1 MADLIGHL
9 LLVGASGRACG
20 AAAIQAKK
28 ACLTALHSLFLP
40 PAPAA
45 AAPNA
50 RPPHTPRQHRQTG
63 AGSRTSSAPAA
74 AEQRPARIPV
84 IPGLTGNLLPR
95 GIIPAYPSCPTLCC
109 HGRPDRPSPASWH
122 TLGISSGSATIP
134 TADSNK
140 RLFYNSVLLDHFA
153 SFVDGPAFLAAGQC
167 DATVPAAGSFAG
179 HSGPFQGIFWV
190 LEIICRHR
198 RFRFACKVRNQF
210 VRSWHERR
218 IKQRSRPP

>member
-1 MADLIGHL
+1 MPDLIGHL
-9 LLVGASGRACG
+9 LPSPPEAAGLRLSKQKNACP
-20 AAAIQAKK
+20 AAPCRFIR
-28 ACLTALHSLFLP
+28 LRRL
-40 PAPAA
+40 AA

-63 AGSRTSSAPAA
+63 AGSRTSSPPAA
-74 AEQRPARIPV
+74 AKQRPARIPV

-153 SFVDGPAFLAAGQC
+153 SFVDGPALLPAGQG
-167 DATVPAAGSFAG
+167 DATVPASRLLASY
-179 HSGPFQGIFWV
+179 SGTFECIFGV
-190 LEIICRHR
+190 LEIVCRHC
-198 RFRFACKVRNQF
+198 RFRFGRKVRNRF
-210 VRSWHERR
+210 VRSWHE
-218 IKQRSRPP
+218 